1 MGRPSLGSITAVF
14 GFLALTNLVSC
25 EMSRVQWTKLGA
37 TNIEFDRDWQQCSKI
52 ASGLNPPVFDRRT
65 MTTIPNQQAT
75 LQQRHAC
82 MFSRGW
88 QLTPK
93 E

>member
-1 MGRPSLGSITAVF
+1 MI
-14 GFLALTNLVSC
+14 LVGC

-37 TNIEFDRDWQQCSKI
+37 TNIDFEHDWQQCSKI
-52 ASGLNPPVFDRRT
+52 ASGLNPPVFDQRT
-65 MTTIPNQQAT
+65 LTTIPDQQAT